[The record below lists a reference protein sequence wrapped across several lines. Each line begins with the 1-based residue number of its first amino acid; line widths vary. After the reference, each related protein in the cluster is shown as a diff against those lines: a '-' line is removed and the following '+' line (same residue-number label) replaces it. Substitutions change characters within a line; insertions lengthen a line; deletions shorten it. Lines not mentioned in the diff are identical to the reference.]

1 MADVMFG
8 SDGAGAEAAVQ
19 VPGHRSNMACLLA
32 HMPRLASSKQL
43 ADPVAFKSCACRL
56 VISDGAPGGG
66 EAAARPAA
74 AAAQPMMSTNA
85 QSSWHGHS
93 FGTVAWIADAPVM
106 I

>member
-1 MADVMFG
+1 MVFG
-8 SDGAGAEAAVQ
+8 SGGAGAESAAQ
-19 VPGHRSNMACLLA
+19 ALGHRSDMACLIMA
-32 HMPRLASSKQL
+32 HIPRLASSKQL

-56 VISDGAPGGG
+56 VISDGAPGGD